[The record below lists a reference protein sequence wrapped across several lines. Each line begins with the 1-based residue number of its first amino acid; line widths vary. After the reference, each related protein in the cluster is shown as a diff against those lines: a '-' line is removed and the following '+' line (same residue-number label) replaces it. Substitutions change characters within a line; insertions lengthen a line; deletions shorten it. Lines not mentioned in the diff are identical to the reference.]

1 MLAAEKEYNQQHAG
15 ISPETKYTKIQAAK
29 AKIKAGCKAFS
40 AAAYEYSQIMDVLAT
55 QAPEHVAL
63 AWGAIKIV
71 LVVQINHE
79 ELKTKVKEHMDL
91 IRSRFE
97 VINHLTAYN
106 PQRNLVRSVAKVY
119 ELFSRFLAK
128 AVKYYSM
135 TKLSMYI
142 HLGYW
147 LIITYERFHAEAT
160 WRAFSQPWKIRL
172 QALVDEIDQTCAI
185 IKDIAQ
191 YHGLLEGHASLVV
204 GQRNLINSQK
214 TIAMQAQSLARLDK
228 LEDMMEQIHA
238 TLIHFSKE
246 HDVQQTASL
255 LQQRVDEIL
264 QCPEKQSGSI
274 VAETEWQVDAQT
286 TGKSNKLSKY

>member
-1 MLAAEKEYNQQHAG
+1 MLAAEKEYNKQHAE
-15 ISPETKYTKIQAAK
+15 ISPETKYTKLQTAK

-40 AAAYEYSQIMDVLAT
+40 AAAYEYSQIMDLLAT
-55 QAPEHVAL
+55 QAPEYVAL
-63 AWGAIKIV
+63 AWGAVKIL

-79 ELKTKVKEHMDL
+79 ELKTKVKEHMEL

-106 PQRNLVRSVAKVY
+106 PQRNLVRAVAKVY

-135 TKLSMYI
+135 TKLSMCI

-147 LIITYERFHAEAT
+147 LNITYKLFNPEAT

-185 IKDIAQ
+185 VKDIAQ
-191 YHGLLEGHASLVV
+191 YHGLLEGHANLVV
-204 GQRNLINSQK
+204 SRRNLINGQK

-246 HDVQQTASL
+246 HDVQQTANL

-264 QCPEKQSGSI
+264 QYPEKQSDSAIAG
-274 VAETEWQVDAQT
+274 TEWQVDAQRN
-286 TGKSNKLSKY
+286 GKDNKLSEY